1 MTVVLS
7 IEKGILQ
14 HDIYSWQVLKDDLIK
29 LEKNTNTSEIID
41 ETLTHWLN
49 TSTSEQRKIFVDTVF
64 ELFYSTDAS
73 TFSEISKNLSTN
85 IPKILRKYS
94 EISQEDKKIIMDMI
108 KILATS
114 YINIVKE
121 KETIK
126 FDNLKEEYINK
137 SKMKIEELDK
147 KYFNKYREN

>member
-29 LEKNTNTSEIID
+29 LEKNTDASEIID

-49 TSTSEQRKIFVDTVF
+49 TSTNEQRKIFVDTVF

-73 TFSEISKNLSTN
+73 TFSEISKSLSTN
-85 IPKILRKYS
+85 IPKILRKYG
-94 EISQEDKKIIMDMI
+94 EISQEDKKIIIDMI

-121 KETIK
+121 KETTK
-126 FDNLKEEYINK
+126 FGNLKEEYINK
-137 SKMKIEELDK
+137 SKMKIEEIRK
-147 KYFNKYREN
+147 HSSK